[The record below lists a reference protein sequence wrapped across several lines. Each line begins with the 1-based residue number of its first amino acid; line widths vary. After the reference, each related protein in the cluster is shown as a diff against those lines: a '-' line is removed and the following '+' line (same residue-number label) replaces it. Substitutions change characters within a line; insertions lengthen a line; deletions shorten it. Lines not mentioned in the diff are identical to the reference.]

1 MKPHTY
7 FRLALLTPFFLWG
20 IALLAGLLL
29 YQFKTPPDFIIILM
43 TPILF
48 YTIGIIMW
56 FLPYMIVAI
65 GLWIWSRN
73 KSVATLRNAALTAPV
88 VFYMILLL
96 EALVVYVFSANLI
109 ESTQEVFEMSAI
121 LGIVSLLFGYLCVGI
136 AFAVFKILQIKKVIV
151 QEVEEVVP
159 VL

>member
-7 FRLALLTPFFLWG
+7 FRLALLTPFLLWV

-29 YQFKTPPDFIIILM
+29 YQFKTPTEFTIILM

-73 KSVATLRNAALTAPV
+73 KSVSTLRNAALTAPV

-96 EALVVYVFSANLI
+96 EALVEYVFSANLI
-109 ESTQEVFEMSAI
+109 ESIQEVFEMSAI

-151 QEVEEVVP
+151 PEEEVVP